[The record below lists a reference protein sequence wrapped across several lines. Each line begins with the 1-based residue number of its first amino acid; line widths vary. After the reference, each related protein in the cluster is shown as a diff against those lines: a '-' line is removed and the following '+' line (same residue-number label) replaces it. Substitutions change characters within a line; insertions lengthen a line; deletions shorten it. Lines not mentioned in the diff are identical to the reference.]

1 MDAITVS
8 RFLPVVAII
17 ILFIAVK
24 LISPPRN
31 VLRTA
36 ATFCISAGILNY
48 LVDIFEQRYG
58 FWHYTEKYLICGIPI
73 DLYFSVCLVVGI
85 ALPLFYWWIK
95 TFHKKMLVP
104 FLIILPFFFLLQ
116 DYILIRST
124 GYNIVVFDSP
134 YWWVADFPSLCVI
147 LFGTLFIFNLALRR
161 KNNL

>member
-8 RFLPVVAII
+8 RFLPLVAIG

-24 LISPPRN
+24 LISPPRD

-36 ATFCISAGILNY
+36 VTFCWSAGVLNY

-58 FWHYTEKYLICGIPI
+58 FWHYTQEYLIGGYPL

-85 ALPLFYWWIK
+85 ALPLLYWRLKSFHPK
-95 TFHKKMLVP
+95 TVVP
-104 FLIILPFFFLLQ
+104 FLIVLPFFFLLQ
-116 DYILIRST
+116 DYILIRAT

-134 YWWVADFPSLCVI
+134 YWWASDFPSLCVI
-147 LFGTLFIFNLALRR
+147 LYGTLFVFNTALRR
-161 KNNL
+161 KQRS